1 MINKFKIS
9 KVSTAIIISLALT
22 SCVRFDTRMQAN
34 GSYEYD
40 EASLKDEYKTG
51 DFTNDEAR
59 SSYVIPELTDQ
70 QKEIGLIKTEVD
82 IRPPSQLIPVID
94 GVLLDNTDINV
105 TKLWFNAFTK
115 DEKIKAKV
123 WNTLLSY
130 LIKNDVEIISQDE
143 SSGEITT
150 GILKKDITFG
160 SYFNK
165 NNFLRETSYRFKLES
180 APNGDSASLTVVA
193 LSFKE
198 VNEGEDLPVHL
209 AGRTKKSVEINLLND
224 LLEYAF
230 LVKEKEQLEIL
241 DSQPLPIR
249 LGFDEN
255 HQYVW
260 VVESTFIDTWTK
272 LPKLLKLLNFTIVES
287 DKNLGYFLVE
297 YNKPDD
303 EYWAE
308 NNIEPFELEEA
319 EYFVQLGELTGGTT
333 SMTWLDADK
342 KLLEDSVITNVYLSI
357 TDQVRDVLLLK
368 DQQTKQ
374 LQ

>member
-9 KVSTAIIISLALT
+9 QISAAIIISLSLS

-34 GSYEYD
+34 GSYDYD
-40 EASLKDEYKTG
+40 ETELKDEYKTG

-59 SSYVIPELTDQ
+59 VTYVIPELSENQTEVGFTKTD
-70 QKEIGLIKTEVD
+70 VD
-82 IRPPSQLIPVID
+82 IRPPMQLIPVID
-94 GVLLDNTDINV
+94 GVVLDTKDKEI
-105 TKLWFNAFTK
+105 TKLWFNSFTK
-115 DEKIKAKV
+115 NENIKAKV
-123 WNTLLSY
+123 WNTLHSY
-130 LIKNDVEIISQDE
+130 LIKNNVEIISQDE
-143 SSGEITT
+143 ASGELTT
-150 GILKKDITFG
+150 GILKKDIVFG

-165 NNFLRETSYRFKLES
+165 NSFVRESSYHFKLES
-180 APNGDSASLTVVA
+180 APNGDSASITVEALT
-193 LSFKE
+193 FKE
-198 VNEGEDLPVHL
+198 VNEGSELALHL
-209 AGRTKKSVEINLLND
+209 SGRTKKNIEIGFLND

-230 LVKEKEQLEIL
+230 LVKETEQLEIL

-260 VVESTFIDTWTK
+260 VVESSFIDTWKK
-272 LPKLLKLLNFTIVES
+272 LPKLLTLLNFTIVES
-287 DKNLGYFLVE
+287 DKNLGYFLIE
-297 YNKPDD
+297 YNKPED

-333 SMTWLDADK
+333 SIKWLDADK
-342 KLLEDSVITNVYLSI
+342 KLLEDSTVTNVYLSI

-368 DQQTKQ
+368 DKQTQQLK
-374 LQ
+374 